1 MKNNKYG
8 LLSLLFFF
16 IFFVDYFFPSEYP
29 EQSLSLTQR
38 IVGFIPLVLNFV
50 GTGIAIVA
58 IDKDSFKA
66 LGIIG
71 LILNSLI
78 AFLFLSFFISFGP
91 GGYVI
96 EDILKFFQNVLNK

>member
-1 MKNNKYG
+1 LKHNKYG

-29 EQSLSLTQR
+29 EQPLTLTQR
-38 IVGFIPLVLNFV
+38 IIGFIPLLLNFV
-50 GTGIAIVA
+50 GIGIGTIAIKK
-58 IDKDSFKA
+58 DKNKIF
-66 LGIIG
+66 GQIG

-78 AFLFLSFFISFGP
+78 ALLFLAFFISFGP

-96 EDILKFFQNVLNK
+96 EYLLNLFQ